1 MRAGLDMRVNQ
12 EDWENA
18 GASAS
23 NLSEL
28 ELTLGEVGGAVRD
41 AEQSVSHADH
51 SGDAFQ
57 RMGKRTRLADA
68 LHQAGRRAEAE
79 ARFREAEEMQ
89 AERQPD
95 YPLLYSWQGFAYC
108 DLLSTEAERAAWR
121 VVRSGGLR
129 PPEDGD
135 THRATLQTVSERGQ
149 TALSI
154 VLNGSR
160 NLLDIGLNHLTLGRA
175 ALYTAI
181 LEGSSLDPCRASLLH
196 AVTGLR
202 RAGEQIWL
210 TAGLLTRAWLQ
221 FLTDPRTGPES
232 AQSDLDEAWEIAE
245 RGPMKLHMADI
256 HLHRARLFFRE
267 AQYPWG
273 TPAAELA
280 AAGKLIHACGYHR
293 RDEEL
298 EDVRRAISGGG
309 EA

>member
-1 MRAGLDMRVNQ
+1 MSFTARTNSARSVPTWEPSPASSRPRGAASRPRSRKPDQAWLLNQAAFRLRALGRLTEALEPMRAGLDMRVNQ

-121 VVRSGGLR
+121 VVCSGGLR

-160 NLLDIGLNHLTLGRA
+160 NLPSTSVSTTSPWV
-175 ALYTAI
+175 ALRPT
-181 LEGSSLDPCRASLLH
+181 
-196 AVTGLR
+196 R
-202 RAGEQIWL
+202 RFWRVRHS
-210 TAGLLTRAWLQ
+210 T
-221 FLTDPRTGPES
+221 
-232 AQSDLDEAWEIAE
+232 
-245 RGPMKLHMADI
+245 
-256 HLHRARLFFRE
+256 
-267 AQYPWG
+267 
-273 TPAAELA
+273 LA
-280 AAGKLIHACGYHR
+280 ARPSCTP
-293 RDEEL
+293 
-298 EDVRRAISGGG
+298 
-309 EA
+309 